1 MATEHLS
8 GRVRLHWSSEEPVEL
23 PAEVEMERGL
33 AVFPAALIIPL
44 ARPASSI
51 PFLPL
56 STSDVTLHCYG
67 SPRYYPDATGQ
78 RDDVTSALYKGSD
91 TSSPGR

>member
-8 GRVRLHWSSEEPVEL
+8 GRVRLHWSSEKPVEL

-33 AVFPAALIIPL
+33 AVFASALIIPL
-44 ARPASSI
+44 ARPASSLSLL
-51 PFLPL
+51 PSAFLPL

-67 SPRYYPDATGQ
+67 SPRYCRDATGQ
-78 RDDVTSALYKGSD
+78 RDDVTSGL
-91 TSSPGR
+91 